1 MIATLLVGM
10 LCVYLLSFTVMF
22 LAISRRLGG
31 EKMGT
36 DAFAMGNLVLGTA
49 YVLQLLEGPAGWS
62 WMSVV
67 NHSFTLGALVAY
79 GVGGAR
85 FFGRRTPLLPLLLAV
100 GVGYALLQCVVQW
113 AWGSVARYALLS
125 AACALCFAAMV
136 AALLVGMRT
145 FARDL
150 RGEMLLFAVL
160 IGGICV
166 LNLIKL
172 AKLLAGGL
180 PALNMDARFQMVF
193 YVYMCS
199 LATIIPP
206 SIIWLVLRRLTDTL
220 RGNAARDPLTQLL
233 NRRGLTEALD
243 AHFRRPHPGAR
254 LLLIDVDHFKRIND
268 RHGHQAGDAVLCAV
282 ADVLRGAVRRDDLV
296 CRMGGEE
303 FAAVCPGADD
313 ATALQVAERV
323 RQAIASA
330 VMLQVPGG
338 EPVRC
343 TVTVGVSGSFDD
355 QASLACAMQ
364 AADAALYR
372 GKHAGRNRVEREVP
386 GPGCATDTA
395 RTCVPA
401 QLAAAASPS

>member
-1 MIATLLVGM
+1 MIANLLVGM

-22 LAISRRLGG
+22 LLISRRLGG

-36 DAFAMGNLVLGTA
+36 DAFAVGNLALGSA

-62 WMSVV
+62 AMSVA
-67 NHSFTLGALVAY
+67 NHSLTLCALAAY
-79 GVGGAR
+79 SVGGAR
-85 FFGRRTPLLPLLLAV
+85 FFGRRTPLLWPLVAV
-100 GVGYALLQCVVQW
+100 GTGYALLQLAMHW
-113 AWGSVARYALLS
+113 AWGPVARYALLS
-125 AACALCFAAMV
+125 ATCALCFAAMV
-136 AALLVGMRT
+136 VVLVAGMRT

-150 RGEMLLFAVL
+150 RGEMLVFAAL
-160 IGGICV
+160 IGGICI
-166 LNLIKL
+166 LNAMKL

-180 PALNMDARFQMVF
+180 PALDMDGRFQMIF

-206 SIIWLVLRRLTDTL
+206 SIVWLVLRRLTDTL
-220 RGNAARDPLTQLL
+220 RGNAARDPLTRLL

-243 AHFRRPHPGAR
+243 AHFRRADACAR

-282 ADVLRGAVRRDDLV
+282 ADVLRGAVRKDDLV

-313 ATALQVAERV
+313 ATALQVAERI
-323 RQAIASA
+323 RHAIASA
-330 VMLQVPGG
+330 AMLQVAGG
-338 EPVRC
+338 ETVRC

-355 QASLACAMQ
+355 QVTLARAMQ

-372 GKHAGRNRVEREVP
+372 GKRGGRNRVERDASAPESDGAP
-386 GPGCATDTA
+386 MAGA
-395 RTCVPA
+395 RIL
-401 QLAAAASPS
+401 LAAADPLS